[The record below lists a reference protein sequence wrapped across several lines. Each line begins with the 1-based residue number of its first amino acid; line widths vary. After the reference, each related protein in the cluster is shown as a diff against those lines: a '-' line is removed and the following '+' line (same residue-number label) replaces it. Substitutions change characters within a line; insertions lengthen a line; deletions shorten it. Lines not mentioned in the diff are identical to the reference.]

1 MHWCCILLYR
11 LPTHPHGGSRM
22 GMFARYLKHSRQ
34 TVVRAKH
41 EADRFGSPEI
51 DPEHILLALL
61 NDPVLT
67 SRTMHGISEKEIVMT
82 IEAHIPRGERNP
94 LPHDLELSK
103 TAREALASPGGQA
116 FKI

>member
-1 MHWCCILLYR
+1 
-11 LPTHPHGGSRM
+11 M

-67 SRTMHGISEKEIVMT
+67 SRTMHGFLKK
-82 IEAHIPRGERNP
+82 R
-94 LPHDLELSK
+94 LL
-103 TAREALASPGGQA
+103 
-116 FKI
+116 